1 LALSNYCERLYSSKF
16 DYVTYHRIVD
26 HTTFWHIAKD
36 SILANSITS
45 LITGCWSHHY
55 GVFKKTLFWSHHF
68 GVFDL
73 ANSIKCYRIVD
84 HTTLAQIPLRH
95 YRRLLITPHRGY
107 TKLKITL
114 TVVVVVVLITPHLI
128 TPHGSLSYHH
138 GRTFWVVAEH
148 TIYYSSSLV
157 CQVSEHEGR
166 IVGTLCQ
173 VSVHKKRY
181 KINFASGE

>member
-1 LALSNYCERLYSSKF
+1 VKDSILANLITSLIIELLITPLWRIAKRLYSSKF
-16 DYVTYHRIVD
+16 HYVTYHR
-26 HTTFWHIAKD
+26 
-36 SILANSITS
+36 L
-45 LITGCWSHHY
+45 LITPLWR
-55 GVFKKTLFWSHHF
+55 FQEDFILITPLWRFR
-68 GVFDL
+68 DL